1 MYLVTKRLCDIAMEF
16 TFDDTALERV
26 AVEIASA
33 KEFIKIA
40 VFQIHNDEIINA
52 LNTALSRKVNIEI
65 VTLPYD
71 SIHQEVRESVEQKL
85 RGLEKKGAVLHFC
98 KWGVGDPSRTTTA
111 VGRWYSFHG
120 KFIVTDRCAIA
131 ISANLTNQKELD
143 AVLIYKETDK
153 IKEFLAKF
161 EELKTLFIG
170 TRSKEAEVRQL
181 IERSGYSEWREL
193 LEAPSAIKEAE
204 VREHWIRDYPVSI
217 LKSDTKIIDGIYL
230 TPFEFKARELYE
242 QVILNASKIAY
253 ISTESFTDEDM
264 VKILIRAQLKGVD
277 VRVLTGGVSQDFQ
290 ARIRELYPEA
300 ASSGVKIKIPDADL
314 HAKLIITDKVL
325 LVGSVNLNKMNLG
338 TRKNKELWRANT
350 ETVTI
355 CTDDSMVKNAR
366 ESYIKIF
373 DQSRDVLE
381 FLAEKEEGGTKS
393 IFEVFDKDIRV
404 KKDVRRMFAKL
415 IINNKVR
422 GKRELYTIAKY
433 AYLIARNFA
442 KRNVIEVKDF
452 ISAVV
457 LNYLTESMKTTNQI
471 SKMVQE
477 LSSDVKTSDIL
488 SFLTDNNLITNE
500 GDFYKI
506 NIDRLIR

>member
-1 MYLVTKRLCDIAMEF
+1 MPPLTKRLCEITMEF

-26 AVEIASA
+26 AAEVANA

-40 VFQIHNDEIINA
+40 VFQIHNDEIIDA
-52 LNTALSRKVNIEI
+52 LNTALSRKVSVEI
-65 VTLPYD
+65 ITLPYD
-71 SIHQEVRESVEQKL
+71 SIHPEVRENVEQKL
-85 RGLEKKGAVLHFC
+85 KGLEKKGAALHFC

-120 KFIVTDRCAIA
+120 KFIVTDKCAIA

-143 AVLIYKETDK
+143 AMLVYTEKDK
-153 IKEFLAKF
+153 IKEFAAKF
-161 EELKTLFIG
+161 DALKMLFIG
-170 TRSKEAEVRQL
+170 TKDKEAEVKQL
-181 IERSGYSEWREL
+181 IEKSGYSEWREL
-193 LEAPSAIKEAE
+193 LEAPSTIKEEE
-204 VREHWIRDYPVSI
+204 VRAHWIRDYPVSI
-217 LKSDTKIIDGIYL
+217 LKSDTKITDGIYL

-242 QVILNASKIAY
+242 QLILNTSKIAY

-264 VKILIRAQLKGVD
+264 IKVLIKAQLSGID

-290 ARIRELYPEA
+290 TRIRELYPEA
-300 ASSGVKIKIPDADL
+300 ASSGVKIRVPDADL

-355 CTDDSMVKNAR
+355 CTDGSIIKRAR
-366 ESYIKIF
+366 ESYVKIF
-373 DQSRDVLE
+373 NQSKDVLE

-404 KKDVRRMFAKL
+404 KKDVRRMFARL
-415 IINNKVR
+415 IISNKVR
-422 GKRELYTIAKY
+422 SKWELYTIARY

-442 KRNVIEVKDF
+442 KRNVIELTDF
-452 ISAVV
+452 VSAVV
-457 LNYLTESMKTTNQI
+457 LNYLTESMKTTSQI
-471 SKMVQE
+471 SKKVQE
-477 LSSDVKTSDIL
+477 LSSDVKISEIL
-488 SFLTDNNLITNE
+488 SFLTDNNLITKE